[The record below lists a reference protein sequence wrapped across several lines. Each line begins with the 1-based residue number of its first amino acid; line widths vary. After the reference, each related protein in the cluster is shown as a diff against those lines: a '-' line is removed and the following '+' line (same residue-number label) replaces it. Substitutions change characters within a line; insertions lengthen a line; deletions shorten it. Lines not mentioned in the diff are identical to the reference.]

1 MTSNKFSNLITV
13 DQSGFWEHNV
23 KEKGDFFP
31 VELED
36 NVFEG
41 VDPAGSIYSPYHRAE
56 LVPAT

>member
-1 MTSNKFSNLITV
+1 MASDKFSNPITV

-36 NVFEG
+36 NVF
-41 VDPAGSIYSPYHRAE
+41 
-56 LVPAT
+56 